1 MSTETLTKGKN
12 SLTGTTCTRLTS
24 GQLITGKKT
33 EESSKD
39 LVSLTEAF
47 MPMLMRSHKKIT

>member
-12 SLTGTTCTRLTS
+12 SLTTCTRLTS

-39 LVSLTEAF
+39 LLSLTEAF